1 MTVADWLNES
11 DTTQAAL
18 AAALGVS
25 KAYVSMLSSG
35 QRVPSLAVALRVQ
48 AATGGEVTP
57 ADFIHA

>member
-1 MTVADWLNES
+1 MTVADWLTET

-25 KAYVSMLSSG
+25 KAYVSMLAG
-35 QRVPSLAVALRVQ
+35 GRRVPSLAVALRVQ

-57 ADFIHA
+57 ADLA

>member
-25 KAYVSMLSSG
+25 KAYVSMLAG
-35 QRVPSLAVALRVQ
+35 GRRVPSLAVALRVQ

-57 ADFIHA
+57 ADLA

>member
-1 MTVADWLNES
+1 MTLADWLNEN

-18 AAALGVS
+18 AAAVGMS

-57 ADFIHA
+57 ADLA